1 MKRKILL
8 LAINT
13 KYIHT
18 NLAIYSLRQFS
29 VQEEKKRSGA
39 ACAEEYARHIL
50 LREYTINHAYD
61 VILRGIYEVRPEVLC
76 ISCYLWNIRMVREL
90 VADYRKLEP
99 SVHIFLGGPE
109 VSYDADAC
117 LKSMPGVDGILVG
130 EGEETFSELAACYLR
145 QDKVTV
151 QELSKIDGMVLRMDD
166 GSLVTTT
173 PRKTLDFASIPFPY
187 GDMENLGGFA
197 HKILYY
203 ETSRGCPFSC
213 CYCLSSIEKT
223 LRLRP
228 WEQVRRELQ
237 IFLDNRVEQVKFVDR
252 TFNCNKEHAMRIWR
266 YLAQQD
272 NGVTNFHFEIAADL
286 LDEEELDLLATLRP
300 GLVQLEIGVQSTNPK
315 TIAAIR
321 RHMDPAKVAEHV
333 AGIRAGRNIHQHLD
347 LIAGLPYEDYAS
359 FGRSF
364 DDVYAMRPNQLQL
377 GFLKVLKGS
386 AMAQM
391 TAEHGVEYKSEPPYE
406 VLSTK
411 YLPYEDV
418 LKLKDIEE
426 MVEVYY
432 NSGQYTL
439 SVPYLAECF
448 GRPFAMFEALAR
460 FYRENNLFECRHSR
474 MERAELLYRFAA
486 ESIEKKEKDCGSAK
500 PESGKELTAQAIR
513 ECFTECLL
521 YDLYGREKP
530 KVQPS
535 FAPPV
540 QQDKEELRAL
550 FACFGVDKE
559 HAGQCYV
566 MRFSYDMDSA
576 AEQKTL
582 ARENVCLFDY
592 SKRDVL
598 TGAAM
603 VQKIRK
609 DEKEDEG

>member
-1 MKRKILL
+1 MKRNILL

-18 NLAIYSLRQFS
+18 NLAIYSLRRYA
-29 VQEEKKRSGA
+29 VQEERKRSGA
-39 ACAEEYARHIL
+39 VCAEEYARHIL

-99 SVHIFLGGPE
+99 SVRIFLGGPE
-109 VSYDADAC
+109 VSYDAAAC
-117 LKSMPGVDGILVG
+117 LESMPGVDGILVG
-130 EGEETFSELAACYLR
+130 EGEETFSELTACYLH
-145 QDKVTV
+145 QDRVTV

-187 GDMENLGGFA
+187 EDMENLGGFA

-300 GLVQLEIGVQSTNPK
+300 GLVQLEIGVQSTNPE

-321 RHMDPAKVAEHV
+321 RHMNLTKVAEHV
-333 AGIRAGRNIHQHLD
+333 ARIRAGKNIHQHLD

-391 TAEHGVEYKSEPPYE
+391 TAEHGVEYRSEPPYE

-432 NSGQYTL
+432 NSGQYAV
-439 SVPYLAECF
+439 SVPYLAACF

-460 FYRENNLFECRHSR
+460 FYRENHLFECRHSR
-474 MERAELLYRFAA
+474 MERAELWYRFAA
-486 ESIEKKEKDCGSAK
+486 ESIEKKEKECGGAK
-500 PESGKELTAQAIR
+500 PEGEKDLTTQAIR
-513 ECFTECLL
+513 DCFTECLL

-535 FAPPV
+535 FAPEV

-566 MRFSYDMDSA
+566 MRFAYDMDSA

-603 VQKIRK
+603 VQKFRK